1 MKTLSK
7 IDKFRAFIDPNMMD
21 ITTLLD
27 NNGKSA
33 VYTGGD
39 INGIYNYLEI
49 IGSPEILTTSGQQS
63 QHFSPS
69 SSINNDMAYLQ
80 PDIAA
85 LRMR

>member
-7 IDKFRAFIDPNMMD
+7 IDKLRAFIDPNMID

-39 INGIYNYLEI
+39 INGIYSYLEI
-49 IGSPEILTTSGQQS
+49 IGSPN
-63 QHFSPS
+63 H
-69 SSINNDMAYLQ
+69 
-80 PDIAA
+80 
-85 LRMR
+85 